1 MAVAE
6 EQAGNWWLATV
17 VVLGMPTPPCFAGRA
32 TTADFVPGEDLRGR
46 NVAHCSYLL
55 RKSSSTQ
62 LSYFTGLPQHD
73 FD

>member
-32 TTADFVPGEDLRGR
+32 SSALSLNASPLVSAGR
-46 NVAHCSYLL
+46 N
-55 RKSSSTQ
+55 
-62 LSYFTGLPQHD
+62 
-73 FD
+73 